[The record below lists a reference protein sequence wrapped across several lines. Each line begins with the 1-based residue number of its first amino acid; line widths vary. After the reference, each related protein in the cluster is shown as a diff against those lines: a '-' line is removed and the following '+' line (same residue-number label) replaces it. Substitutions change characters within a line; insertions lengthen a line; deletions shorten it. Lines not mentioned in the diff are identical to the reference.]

1 MWGVGGGCRQ
11 RKQQSLTPNSAAA
24 VQFPLNETM
33 AFTVQCG
40 APAAVRCRTQSHLC
54 SRRNRGE
61 VPGSDVPRARM
72 PELIP
77 SHSANEVIR
86 LGLNHSPSYTGMGGA
101 RLDGWGV
108 IQIAFGPRLYP
119 D

>member
-1 MWGVGGGCRQ
+1 MPAEEATVIDSQLCCCCTI
-11 RKQQSLTPNSAAA
+11 STYD
-24 VQFPLNETM
+24 TM
-33 AFTVQCG
+33 AFTVQRR
-40 APAAVRCRTQSHLC
+40 APAAVRRRTQSHLC
-54 SRRNRGE
+54 SRQRRNRGE

-86 LGLNHSPSYTGMGGA
+86 LGLNHSPSYTGVGGA